1 MLMVRTVA
9 LEFFFER
16 APVGYFLETEAY
28 PSKPGTYRFMPY
40 RGVGLYK
47 LGQKCGPSGVERCS
61 YPGPDG
67 PQYFTGRPGATR
79 GTFVI
84 EEIES

>member
-1 MLMVRTVA
+1 MPTVV

-16 APVGYFLETEAY
+16 LPVGHFLELDAY
-28 PSKPGTYRFMPY
+28 PCKPGIYRFMPY
-40 RGVGLYK
+40 RGVGLYR
-47 LGQKCGPSGVERCS
+47 LGQKCGLAGVEKCS

-67 PQYFTGRPGATR
+67 PQYFIGRPGTTR

-84 EEIES
+84 KGIES